1 MTEAFEMT
9 IEVHDK
15 AKGARKNLTLP
26 SSTPWADLQNKVAQ
40 IFNIYP
46 GSLQLQHCFSNEK
59 PNSLLFH
66 LNSHDAYV
74 KMCDQ
79 LRPFVVPKILANR
92 NPSKAIRKLIMV
104 QLFNKDAKGDGV
116 SGRKAAKVRR
126 SLSVQQQATYLY
138 LLMQKSA
145 KSPANTDALMTKQD
159 EIFEK
164 KKVVIE
170 QLTEHRSSKIHSL
183 PDKPALCWTPI
194 KQWPHGNCYPITQSN
209 INFWAFC
216 VVSYFSSCHESS
228 N

>member
-1 MTEAFEMT
+1 MTETFEMT

-46 GSLQLQHCFSNEK
+46 GSLQLQYRFSNEK
-59 PNSLLFH
+59 PNSLPFD

-74 KMCDQ
+74 MMCDQ
-79 LRPFVVPKILANR
+79 LRPFVVPKILANGK
-92 NPSKAIRKLIMV
+92 PSKAIRKLIMV
-104 QLFNKDAKGDGV
+104 QLFNKDAEGDGV
-116 SGRKAAKVRR
+116 SGGKGAKVRR

-138 LLMQKSA
+138 LLTQKSA
-145 KSPANTDALMTKQD
+145 KSPAMDAPMTKQD
-159 EIFEK
+159 EIFQK

-170 QLTEHRSSKIHSL
+170 QLTEHWSCKIHSL

-194 KQWPHGNCYPITQSN
+194 EQRPHGNCYPITQSN
-209 INFWAFC
+209 VNFWASC